1 MALFKPCM
9 QGHGI
14 LVKFFL
20 LYTISI
26 MVPQLVHLQVFTIK
40 TAEKH
45 LQCSCME
52 ESTSAVHSSL
62 SEIAL
67 GMTKVRISAEFCSL
81 YCKYLYKYN
90 LSLCL
95 KFNVLLLHFWHPLP
109 VKQKYI
115 HLTILN
121 STVFNCPRFSDVHIF
136 TAYISSVET
145 NPSTVYSFCMYY
157 IYLSVVTLFCF
168 YVSFLCRLI

>member
-1 MALFKPCM
+1 M
-9 QGHGI
+9 
-14 LVKFFL
+14 
-20 LYTISI
+20 
-26 MVPQLVHLQVFTIK
+26 
-40 TAEKH
+40 
-45 LQCSCME
+45 QCSCME

-115 HLTILN
+115 HLTIQNCILTVHK
-121 STVFNCPRFSDVHIF
+121 STV
-136 TAYISSVET
+136 YISSVET